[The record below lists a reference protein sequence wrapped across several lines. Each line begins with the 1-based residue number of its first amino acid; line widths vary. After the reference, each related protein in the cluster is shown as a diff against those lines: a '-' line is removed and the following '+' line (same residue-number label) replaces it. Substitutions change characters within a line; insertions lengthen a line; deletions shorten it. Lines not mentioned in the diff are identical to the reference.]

1 MKTLANN
8 TIFVSI
14 RVQIKTMMVKSNG
27 VSKVEDVFF
36 FVSMLNRK
44 VAEIVEVVR
53 EIGLTKNNRRI
64 ISNSTHF

>member
-8 TIFVSI
+8 TVFASI
-14 RVQIKTMMVKSNG
+14 RVQIKTTMVKSNG
-27 VSKVEDVFF
+27 VNNVEDVFF

-64 ISNSTHF
+64 ISNV

>member
-8 TIFVSI
+8 TVFASF

-27 VSKVEDVFF
+27 VSNVEDVFS
-36 FVSMLNRK
+36 VSMLNRK

-53 EIGLTKNNRRI
+53 EIGLTKKQ
-64 ISNSTHF
+64 